1 MPTKPDTGQP
11 GDAPDPMPP
20 LETDIAALSRIGEAA
35 NLNDLVLGIS
45 PAMAA
50 ASLFVS
56 NANSLSILYENAV
69 SAQQQQTQLAHAA
82 VAAGILQLQNIS
94 RSSEAPVQ
102 AADLD
107 EAVAELLKAVK
118 AAV

>member
-1 MPTKPDTGQP
+1 MPTKPDPGQP
-11 GDAPDPMPP
+11 GDAPDPLTP
-20 LETDIAALSRIGEAA
+20 LETDIATLSRIGQAA
-35 NLNDLVLGIS
+35 NLNGLVLGIS

-69 SAQQQQTQLAHAA
+69 FAQQQQTQLAQAA
-82 VAAGILQLQNIS
+82 MIAGIVQLQNIS
-94 RSSEAPVQ
+94 RSSEMPSQ
-102 AADLD
+102 AADSD